1 MDRENLHRHR
11 VCLEGFSKALISK
24 CFYWEE
30 IKSRQS
36 TTGMKQAPA
45 EGSGM
50 SSRAAAWSWMK
61 QEGRITSEK
70 GTVCQG

>member
-1 MDRENLHRHR
+1 
-11 VCLEGFSKALISK
+11 
-24 CFYWEE
+24 
-30 IKSRQS
+30 
-36 TTGMKQAPA
+36 MKQAPA